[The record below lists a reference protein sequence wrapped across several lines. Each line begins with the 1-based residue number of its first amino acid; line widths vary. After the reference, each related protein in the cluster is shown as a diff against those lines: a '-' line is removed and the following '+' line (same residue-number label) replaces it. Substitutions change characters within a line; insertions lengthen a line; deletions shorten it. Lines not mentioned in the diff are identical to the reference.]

1 MIEDEIGDKIMKEI
15 KVESEITEDVVYAR
29 EAGVGIYFS
38 CGWLEKNKA
47 LEYVKKLLDA
57 LIKD

>member
-1 MIEDEIGDKIMKEI
+1 MKEI